1 MGIIHLLASSFHF
14 FPSCSGQDRNKTVC
28 EKSPLIW
35 LTGVQSSQNQPK
47 ISCGGWGKS
56 RNLVTK
62 LCHSSLVFSWVGFS
76 ISEISTGHTALGQQE
91 KELQTDPKSSKSQ
104 PKVDFREAPRSL
116 QVLPPTDIS
125 KCTEMLNLEPHP
137 SCYARHKDPSIQC
150 ILGTR
155 GEGFSSSSCE
165 NNFIEFSIWCWWQ
178 KLKQRFH
185 PKSFGINVILNS
197 NFRETRISA

>member
-14 FPSCSGQDRNKTVC
+14 FPSCSGQDRNKIVC

-62 LCHSSLVFSWVGFS
+62 LCHSSLVFLWVGFS

-125 KCTEMLNLEPHP
+125 KCTEMLNLEFRTT
-137 SCYARHKDPSIQC
+137 SFMLCKAQRSINSVYF
-150 ILGTR
+150 GH
-155 GEGFSSSSCE
+155 EG
-165 NNFIEFSIWCWWQ
+165 W
-178 KLKQRFH
+178 RFQQQLLW
-185 PKSFGINVILNS
+185 K
-197 NFRETRISA
+197 